1 MVVSQPV
8 KCGEVLG
15 VVGTCSIVCGWYS
28 VWLVPGVFGTWCGWY
43 LVWLVLA
50 VLFVAGGAL
59 LKPVCQTATPYW
71 AEWLPPG
78 NADTL

>member
-8 KCGEVLG
+8 KYGEVLG
-15 VVGTCSIVCGWYS
+15 VVGTCSIV
-28 VWLVPGVFGTWCGWY
+28 CGWY